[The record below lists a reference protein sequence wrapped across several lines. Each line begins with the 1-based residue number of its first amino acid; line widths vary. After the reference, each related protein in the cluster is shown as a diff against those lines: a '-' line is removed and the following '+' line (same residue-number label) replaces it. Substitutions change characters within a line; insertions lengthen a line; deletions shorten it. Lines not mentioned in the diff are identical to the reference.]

1 MRNIVKV
8 FGLSILSSVAL
19 LGATPIINSGNIE
32 KQIQAPRDIPTLKK
46 DDIKIEGIENGS
58 LKSSDSSKTVFIK
71 DFTFAGNSA
80 ISNEEL
86 KQNLKAYVGKE
97 LSFNQIQEVL
107 ALVTKV
113 YRDKGYF
120 VARAYLG
127 KQDLV
132 KNDNTLFIS
141 IIEGKYKEIKLNN
154 NSLVNDNSLQ
164 AILDNAKSN
173 GIINVKDIERVL
185 LLINDRNGVEV
196 SNSVV
201 EAGKE
206 VGSSNLNID
215 TTSTKRVDG
224 YIVADNYGSRYTGYN
239 RVQGLINI
247 NSPFNIGDKI
257 SISGLVSN
265 GADLKNGKIAYELP
279 LNSYGL
285 KSDFAYTR
293 TNYNLVEEYKSL
305 DAKGNSSIY
314 EAGLSYP
321 LIRSTNENLY
331 LKGKYYHK
339 DMNDYMSGDKY
350 EDKSINSFVTTLEY
364 DKNYSIGTLPA
375 RVFANLN
382 LTTGHLSSKNSNP
395 NNGNYN
401 KVDTYISNDIYFN
414 EIFSLNTNLT
424 AQKVL
429 GNKNLDGS
437 EDLSLGGPNAVK
449 LYPYS
454 EQSAEN
460 GYIASF
466 ELFSKLP
473 NIASYNHKIGLFY
486 DMGNVYQE
494 RNLDT
499 TFQRKTLQD
508 IGLGYYSSFDDFFL
522 RTQIAWNLNSKPIS
536 SEYTNHKN
544 SKFLVQA
551 GWVFKKLKMGFKS
564 HF

>member
-1 MRNIVKV
+1 MRNIIKV

-86 KQNLKAYVGKE
+86 KQSLKAYAGKE

-141 IIEGKYKEIKLNN
+141 IIEGKYQEIKLNN

-173 GIINVKDIERVL
+173 GIINVKDIERAL
-185 LLINDRNGVEV
+185 LLINDRNGVKV
-196 SNSVV
+196 SSSVV

-305 DAKGNSSIY
+305 DAKGNSNIY

-321 LIRSTNENLY
+321 LLRSTNENLY

-437 EDLSLGGPNAVK
+437 EDLTLGGPNAVK

-494 RNLDT
+494 KNLDT

-522 RTQIAWNLNSKPIS
+522 RAQIAWGLNSKPIS

-544 SKFLVQA
+544 SKFLVQV
-551 GWVFKKLKMGFKS
+551 GWVF
-564 HF
+564 

>member
-1 MRNIVKV
+1 MKLLKQTVT
-8 FGLSILSSVAL
+8 LSLLSSVAL
-19 LGATPIINSGNIE
+19 LGATPNINSGNIE

-107 ALVTKV
+107 AVVTKV

-132 KNDNTLFIS
+132 KNDNLLFIS
-141 IIEGKYKEIKLNN
+141 IIEGKYGKIKLNN

-173 GIINVKDIERVL
+173 GIINVKDIERAL
-185 LLINDRNGVEV
+185 LLINDRNGVKV
-196 SNSVV
+196 SSSVV

-339 DMNDYMSGDKY
+339 DMNDFMSGDKY

-437 EDLSLGGPNAVK
+437 EDLTLGGPNAVK

-551 GWVFKKLKMGFKS
+551 GWVFLKIRNGI
-564 HF
+564 

>member
-1 MRNIVKV
+1 MRNIIKI

-46 DDIKIEGIENGS
+46 DDIKIEGIENDS
-58 LKSSDSSKTVFIK
+58 LKSSNSSKTVFIK
-71 DFTFAGNSA
+71 DFTFSGNNAVS
-80 ISNEEL
+80 SEEL
-86 KQNLKAYVGKE
+86 KQSLKAYAGKE
-97 LSFNQIQEVL
+97 LNFNQIQEVL
-107 ALVTKV
+107 AVVTKV

-141 IIEGKYKEIKLNN
+141 IIEGKYGEIKLNN

-173 GIINVKDIERVL
+173 GIINVKDIERAL

-339 DMNDYMSGDKY
+339 DMNDFMSGDKY

-429 GNKNLDGS
+429 GNKSLDGS
-437 EDLSLGGPNAVK
+437 EDLTLGGPNAVK

-454 EQSAEN
+454 EQSGEN

-522 RTQIAWNLNSKPIS
+522 RTQIAWGLNSKPIS

-551 GWVFKKLKMGFKS
+551 GWVF
-564 HF
+564 

>member
-86 KQNLKAYVGKE
+86 KQSLKAYAGKE

-107 ALVTKV
+107 AVVTKV

-132 KNDNTLFIS
+132 KNDNLLFIS
-141 IIEGKYKEIKLNN
+141 IIEGKYGKIKLNN

-339 DMNDYMSGDKY
+339 DMNDFMSGDKY

-437 EDLSLGGPNAVK
+437 EDLTLGGPNAVK

-494 RNLDT
+494 KNLDT

-551 GWVFKKLKMGFKS
+551 GRVF
-564 HF
+564 

>member
-1 MRNIVKV
+1 MR
-8 FGLSILSSVAL
+8 ILTIGFIISTTFL
-19 LGATPIINSGNIE
+19 FGATPNIPNSSTIDR
-32 KQIQAPRDIPTLKK
+32 QIQAPKDIPTLKK
-46 DDIKIEGIENGS
+46 DDIKIEGIENDS

-71 DFTFAGNSA
+71 DFTFDGNSA
-80 ISNEEL
+80 VSSDEL
-86 KQNLKAYVGKE
+86 KQSLKSYMGKE
-97 LSFNQIQEVL
+97 LTFNQIQEVL
-107 ALVTKV
+107 ALVTKT

-120 VARAYLG
+120 VTRAYLG

-132 KNDNTLFIS
+132 KNDNILFIS
-141 IIEGKYKEIKLNN
+141 IVEGKYGEIKLNN
-154 NSLVNDNSLQ
+154 NSLVNDKSLQ
-164 AILDNAKSN
+164 TILDNAKSN
-173 GIINVKDIERVL
+173 DIINIKDIERAL
-185 LLINDRNGVEV
+185 LLINDRNGVQV

-206 VGSSNLNID
+206 IGSSNLNID

-239 RVQGLINI
+239 RLQGLINI

-257 SISGLVSN
+257 SISGFVSN

-305 DAKGNSSIY
+305 DAKGNSNIY

-321 LIRSTNENLY
+321 LLRSTNENLY

-339 DMNDYMSGDKY
+339 NMNDFMSGDKY
-350 EDKSINSFVTTLEY
+350 EDKTVNSFVTSLDY
-364 DKNYSIGTLPA
+364 DKNYAIGNLPA

-382 LTTGHLSSKNSNP
+382 LTTGHLNSKNTNP

-401 KVDTYISNDIYFN
+401 KVDTYIANDIYFS
-414 EIFSLNTNLT
+414 EILSFNSSLI

-429 GNKNLDGS
+429 GHKNLDGS
-437 EDLSLGGPNAVK
+437 EDLSLGGPNGVK

-466 ELFSKLP
+466 ELFTKLP
-473 NIASYNHKIGLFY
+473 SISSYNHKVGLFY
-486 DMGNVYQE
+486 NMGDVYQE
-494 RNLDT
+494 INTDS
-499 TFQRKTLQD
+499 TFDRKILQD
-508 IGLGYYSSFDDFFL
+508 IGLGYYVNFKDFFL
-522 RTQIAWNLNSKPIS
+522 RTQMAWAANSQPIT
-536 SEYTNHKN
+536 SEYANHKN
-544 SKFLVQA
+544 SKFLIQA
-551 GWVFKKLKMGFKS
+551 GWVF
-564 HF
+564 

>member
-1 MRNIVKV
+1 M
-8 FGLSILSSVAL
+8 
-19 LGATPIINSGNIE
+19 
-32 KQIQAPRDIPTLKK
+32 
-46 DDIKIEGIENGS
+46 
-58 LKSSDSSKTVFIK
+58 
-71 DFTFAGNSA
+71 
-80 ISNEEL
+80 
-86 KQNLKAYVGKE
+86 
-97 LSFNQIQEVL
+97 
-107 ALVTKV
+107 
-113 YRDKGYF
+113 
-120 VARAYLG
+120 
-127 KQDLV
+127 
-132 KNDNTLFIS
+132 
-141 IIEGKYKEIKLNN
+141 
-154 NSLVNDNSLQ
+154 
-164 AILDNAKSN
+164 
-173 GIINVKDIERVL
+173 
-185 LLINDRNGVEV
+185 
-196 SNSVV
+196 
-201 EAGKE
+201 
-206 VGSSNLNID
+206 
-215 TTSTKRVDG
+215 
-224 YIVADNYGSRYTGYN
+224 
-239 RVQGLINI
+239 INI

-305 DAKGNSSIY
+305 DAKGNSNIY

-437 EDLSLGGPNAVK
+437 EDLTLGGPNAVK

-494 RNLDT
+494 KNLDT

-551 GWVFKKLKMGFKS
+551 GWVF
-564 HF
+564 

>member
-1 MRNIVKV
+1 MKV

-132 KNDNTLFIS
+132 KNDNLLFIS
-141 IIEGKYKEIKLNN
+141 IIEGKYGKIKLNN

-173 GIINVKDIERVL
+173 GIINVKDIERAL
-185 LLINDRNGVEV
+185 LLINDRNGVKV
-196 SNSVV
+196 SSSVV

-224 YIVADNYGSRYTGYN
+224 YIVVDNYGSRYTGYN

-437 EDLSLGGPNAVK
+437 EDLTLGGPNAVK

-454 EQSAEN
+454 EQSGEN

-551 GWVFKKLKMGFKS
+551 GWVF
-564 HF
+564 

>member
-1 MRNIVKV
+1 M
-8 FGLSILSSVAL
+8 
-19 LGATPIINSGNIE
+19 
-32 KQIQAPRDIPTLKK
+32 
-46 DDIKIEGIENGS
+46 
-58 LKSSDSSKTVFIK
+58 
-71 DFTFAGNSA
+71 
-80 ISNEEL
+80 
-86 KQNLKAYVGKE
+86 
-97 LSFNQIQEVL
+97 
-107 ALVTKV
+107 
-113 YRDKGYF
+113 
-120 VARAYLG
+120 G

-132 KNDNTLFIS
+132 KNDNLLFIS
-141 IIEGKYKEIKLNN
+141 IIEGKYGKIKLNN

-173 GIINVKDIERVL
+173 GIINVKDIERAL
-185 LLINDRNGVEV
+185 LLINDRNGVKV

-339 DMNDYMSGDKY
+339 DMNDFMSGDKY

-437 EDLSLGGPNAVK
+437 EDLTLGGPNAVK

-522 RTQIAWNLNSKPIS
+522 RTQIAWSLNSKPIS

-551 GWVFKKLKMGFKS
+551 GWVF
-564 HF
+564 

>member
-1 MRNIVKV
+1 MKLLKQTVT
-8 FGLSILSSVAL
+8 LSLLSSVAL
-19 LGATPIINSGNIE
+19 LGATPNINSGNIE
-32 KQIQAPRDIPTLKK
+32 KQIQAPKDIPTHQKPSVA
-46 DDIKIEGIENGS
+46 IEGLE
-58 LKSSDSSKTVFIK
+58 SSEAIKDFDNNKKAFIK
-71 DFTFAGNSA
+71 DFSFSGNIK
-80 ISNEEL
+80 ISSEEL
-86 KQNLKAYVGKE
+86 NAIVKDYVNKE
-97 LSFNQIQEVL
+97 LTFKQIKEVL
-107 ALVTKV
+107 SLINNY

-120 VARAYLG
+120 VARAYLP
-127 KQDLV
+127 QQELS
-132 KNDNTLFIS
+132 KNNNVLKIS
-141 IIEGKYKEIKLNN
+141 ILEGNYGEFKLENS
-154 NSLVNDNSLQ
+154 SLVSDKVIQ
-164 AILDNAKSN
+164 DILDS
-173 GIINVKDIERVL
+173 VKDKDIISFNTIERVTN
-185 LLINDRNGVEV
+185 LINDRAGSVVTKASISPGQKVGTSDFDIGVE
-196 SNSVV
+196 
-201 EAGKE
+201 
-206 VGSSNLNID
+206 
-215 TTSTKRVDG
+215 STKRVDG

-305 DAKGNSSIY
+305 DAKGNSNIY

-321 LIRSTNENLY
+321 LLRTTNENLY

-339 DMNDYMSGDKY
+339 DMNDYMSGNKY

-437 EDLSLGGPNAVK
+437 EDLTLGGPNAVK

-494 RNLDT
+494 VNTDS
-499 TFQRKTLQD
+499 TFDRKTLQD

-522 RTQIAWNLNSKPIS
+522 RTQIAWALNSKPIS

-544 SKFLVQA
+544 SKFLIQA
-551 GWVFKKLKMGFKS
+551 GWVF
-564 HF
+564 

>member
-1 MRNIVKV
+1 MRNIIKI

-19 LGATPIINSGNIE
+19 LGAKPIINSGNIE

-132 KNDNTLFIS
+132 KNDNLLFIS
-141 IIEGKYKEIKLNN
+141 IIEGKYGKIKLNN

-173 GIINVKDIERVL
+173 GIINVKDIERAL
-185 LLINDRNGVEV
+185 LLINDRNGVKV

-339 DMNDYMSGDKY
+339 DMNDFMSGDKY

-382 LTTGHLSSKNSNP
+382 LTTGHLSSKNNNP

-522 RTQIAWNLNSKPIS
+522 RAQIAWGLNSKPIS

-551 GWVFKKLKMGFKS
+551 GWVFLKIRNGI
-564 HF
+564 

>member
-1 MRNIVKV
+1 MRNIIKV

-80 ISNEEL
+80 ISSEEL
-86 KQNLKAYVGKE
+86 KQSLKAYAGKE

-141 IIEGKYKEIKLNN
+141 IIEGKYGEIKLNN

-305 DAKGNSSIY
+305 DAKGNSNIY

-339 DMNDYMSGDKY
+339 DMNDFMSGDKY

-494 RNLDT
+494 KNLDT

-551 GWVFKKLKMGFKS
+551 GWVFLKIRNGI
-564 HF
+564 

>member
-1 MRNIVKV
+1 MKSV
-8 FGLSILSSVAL
+8 F
-19 LGATPIINSGNIE
+19 
-32 KQIQAPRDIPTLKK
+32 K
-46 DDIKIEGIENGS
+46 
-58 LKSSDSSKTVFIK
+58 
-71 DFTFAGNSA
+71 
-80 ISNEEL
+80 
-86 KQNLKAYVGKE
+86 KAY
-97 LSFNQIQEVL
+97 LIF
-107 ALVTKV
+107 
-113 YRDKGYF
+113 
-120 VARAYLG
+120 
-127 KQDLV
+127 
-132 KNDNTLFIS
+132 LFHN
-141 IIEGKYKEIKLNN
+141 K
-154 NSLVNDNSLQ
+154 
-164 AILDNAKSN
+164 
-173 GIINVKDIERVL
+173 
-185 LLINDRNGVEV
+185 
-196 SNSVV
+196 
-201 EAGKE
+201 
-206 VGSSNLNID
+206 
-215 TTSTKRVDG
+215 
-224 YIVADNYGSRYTGYN
+224 
-239 RVQGLINI
+239 LINI

-305 DAKGNSSIY
+305 DAKGNSTIY

-321 LIRSTNENLY
+321 LIRTTNENLY

-494 RNLDT
+494 KNQEKNQDVN
-499 TFQRKTLQD
+499 FERKTLQD

-522 RTQIAWNLNSKPIS
+522 RAQIAWGLNSKPIS

-551 GWVFKKLKMGFKS
+551 GWVF
-564 HF
+564 

>member
-1 MRNIVKV
+1 MIKLNQIIS
-8 FGLSILSSVAL
+8 LSVLNSIAL
-19 LGATPIINSGNIE
+19 LGANLNVPNISTIE

-46 DDIKIEGIENGS
+46 DDIKIEGIENDS

-80 ISNEEL
+80 ISSEEL
-86 KQNLKAYVGKE
+86 KQSLKAYVGKE

-107 ALVTKV
+107 AVVTKV

-141 IIEGKYKEIKLNN
+141 IIEGKYGKIKLNN

-173 GIINVKDIERVL
+173 GIINVKDIERAL
-185 LLINDRNGVEV
+185 LLINDRNGVKV
-196 SNSVV
+196 SNSIV

-437 EDLSLGGPNAVK
+437 EDLTLGGPNAVK

-454 EQSAEN
+454 EQSGEN
-460 GYIASF
+460 GYIVSF

-522 RTQIAWNLNSKPIS
+522 RTQIAWGLNSKPIS

-551 GWVFKKLKMGFKS
+551 GWVF
-564 HF
+564 

>member
-1 MRNIVKV
+1 MRNIIKV

-19 LGATPIINSGNIE
+19 LGAIPIINSGNIE

-86 KQNLKAYVGKE
+86 KQSLKAYAGKE
-97 LSFNQIQEVL
+97 LNFNQIQEVL
-107 ALVTKV
+107 AVVTKV

-141 IIEGKYKEIKLNN
+141 IIEGKYQEIKLNN

-173 GIINVKDIERVL
+173 GIINIKDIERAL
-185 LLINDRNGVEV
+185 LLINDRNGVKV

-224 YIVADNYGSRYTGYN
+224 YIVSDNYGSRYTGYN

-339 DMNDYMSGDKY
+339 DMNDFMSGDKY

-551 GWVFKKLKMGFKS
+551 GWVF
-564 HF
+564 

>member
-1 MRNIVKV
+1 MRNIIKV

-46 DDIKIEGIENGS
+46 DDIKIEGIENDS

-80 ISNEEL
+80 ISSEEL
-86 KQNLKAYVGKE
+86 KQSLKAYAGKE

-107 ALVTKV
+107 AVVTKV

-141 IIEGKYKEIKLNN
+141 IIEGKYQEIKLNN
-154 NSLVNDNSLQ
+154 SSIVNDNSLQ
-164 AILDNAKSN
+164 TILNNAKSN

-201 EAGKE
+201 ESGKE

-305 DAKGNSSIY
+305 DAKGNSNIY

-321 LIRSTNENLY
+321 LLRSTNENLY

-339 DMNDYMSGDKY
+339 DMNDYISGDKY

-382 LTTGHLSSKNSNP
+382 LTTGHLSSKNNNP

-494 RNLDT
+494 KNLDT

-522 RTQIAWNLNSKPIS
+522 RTQIAWGLNSKPIS

-551 GWVFKKLKMGFKS
+551 GWVF
-564 HF
+564 

>member
-1 MRNIVKV
+1 MRNIIKV

-132 KNDNTLFIS
+132 KNDNLLFIS
-141 IIEGKYKEIKLNN
+141 IIEGKYGKIKLNN

-173 GIINVKDIERVL
+173 GIINVKDIERAL
-185 LLINDRNGVEV
+185 LLINDRNGVKV
-196 SNSVV
+196 SSSVV

-224 YIVADNYGSRYTGYN
+224 YIVSDNYGSRYTGYN

-339 DMNDYMSGDKY
+339 DMNDYMSGNKY

-437 EDLSLGGPNAVK
+437 EDLTLGGPNAVK

-494 RNLDT
+494 KNLDT

-551 GWVFKKLKMGFKS
+551 GGFFKN
-564 HF
+564 

>member
-46 DDIKIEGIENGS
+46 DDIKIEGIENDS
-58 LKSSDSSKTVFIK
+58 LKSSNSSKTVFIK
-71 DFTFAGNSA
+71 DFTFAGNNAVSG
-80 ISNEEL
+80 EEL
-86 KQNLKAYVGKE
+86 KQSLKAYTGKE
-97 LSFNQIQEVL
+97 LTFNQIQEVL
-107 ALVTKV
+107 AVVTKV

-141 IIEGKYKEIKLNN
+141 IVEGKYGDIKLNN
-154 NSLVNDNSLQ
+154 SSLVNDNSLQ

-173 GIINVKDIERVL
+173 GIINVKDIERAL
-185 LLINDRNGVEV
+185 LLINDRNGVKV
-196 SNSVV
+196 SSSVV

-257 SISGLVSN
+257 SISGLISN

-437 EDLSLGGPNAVK
+437 EDLTLGGPNAVK

-494 RNLDT
+494 KNLDT

-522 RTQIAWNLNSKPIS
+522 RTQIAWGLNSKPIS

-551 GWVFKKLKMGFKS
+551 GWVF
-564 HF
+564 

>member
-46 DDIKIEGIENGS
+46 DDIKIEGIENDS

-86 KQNLKAYVGKE
+86 KQSLKAYAGKE
-97 LSFNQIQEVL
+97 LNFNQIQEVL

-141 IIEGKYKEIKLNN
+141 IIEGKYQEIKLNN

-305 DAKGNSSIY
+305 DAKGNSTIY

-321 LIRSTNENLY
+321 LLRSTNENLY

-339 DMNDYMSGDKY
+339 DMNDFMSGDKY

-494 RNLDT
+494 KNLDT

-544 SKFLVQA
+544 SKFLVQV
-551 GWVFKKLKMGFKS
+551 GWVF
-564 HF
+564 

>member
-1 MRNIVKV
+1 MVKV

-86 KQNLKAYVGKE
+86 KQNLKAYAGKE

-107 ALVTKV
+107 AVVTKV

-141 IIEGKYKEIKLNN
+141 IIEGKYQEIKLNN
-154 NSLVNDNSLQ
+154 SSIVNDNSLQ
-164 AILDNAKSN
+164 TILDNAKSN
-173 GIINVKDIERVL
+173 GIINVKDIERAL

-454 EQSAEN
+454 EQSGEN

-494 RNLDT
+494 KNLDT

-522 RTQIAWNLNSKPIS
+522 RTQIAWGLNSKPIS

-551 GWVFKKLKMGFKS
+551 GRVF
-564 HF
+564 

>member
-1 MRNIVKV
+1 MRNIIKI

-86 KQNLKAYVGKE
+86 KQSLKAYTGKE

-107 ALVTKV
+107 AVVTKV

-141 IIEGKYKEIKLNN
+141 IIEGKYGEIKLNN

-173 GIINVKDIERVL
+173 GIINVKDIERAL
-185 LLINDRNGVEV
+185 LLINDRNGVKV

-339 DMNDYMSGDKY
+339 DMNDFMSGDKY

-454 EQSAEN
+454 EQSGEN

-494 RNLDT
+494 KNLDT

-551 GWVFKKLKMGFKS
+551 GWVF
-564 HF
+564 

>member
-1 MRNIVKV
+1 MKTINRLIT
-8 FGLSILSSVAL
+8 LSILSSSL
-19 LGATPIINSGNIE
+19 LFAATPNVPNSSTIQRDIE
-32 KQIQAPRDIPTLKK
+32 APRDIPTLKK
-46 DDIKIEGIENGS
+46 DDIKIEGIKDDS

-80 ISNEEL
+80 ISSEEL
-86 KQNLKAYVGKE
+86 KQSLKAYVGKE

-141 IIEGKYKEIKLNN
+141 IIEGKYGEIKLNN

-164 AILDNAKSN
+164 TILDNSKSN
-173 GIINVKDIERVL
+173 SIINIKDIERAL
-185 LLINDRNGVEV
+185 LLINDRNGVKV
-196 SNSVV
+196 SNSIV

-215 TTSTKRVDG
+215 TTSTKRGDG

-305 DAKGNSSIY
+305 DAKGNSTIY

-375 RVFANLN
+375 RVFTNLN

-401 KVDTYISNDIYFN
+401 KVDTYISNDLFFN

-437 EDLSLGGPNAVK
+437 EDLTLGGPNAVK

-522 RTQIAWNLNSKPIS
+522 RTQIAWGLNSKPIS

-551 GWVFKKLKMGFKS
+551 GWVF
-564 HF
+564 

>member
-1 MRNIVKV
+1 MRNIIKI

-80 ISNEEL
+80 ISSEEL
-86 KQNLKAYVGKE
+86 KQSLKAYVGKE
-97 LSFNQIQEVL
+97 LNFNQIQEVL
-107 ALVTKV
+107 AVVTKV

-141 IIEGKYKEIKLNN
+141 IIEGKYQEIKLNN

-164 AILDNAKSN
+164 TILDNAKSN

-265 GADLKNGKIAYELP
+265 GADLKNGRLAYELP

-305 DAKGNSSIY
+305 DAKGNSNIY

-375 RVFANLN
+375 RVYANLN
-382 LTTGHLSSKNSNP
+382 LTTGHLSSKNNNP

-437 EDLSLGGPNAVK
+437 EDLTLGGPNAVK

-473 NIASYNHKIGLFY
+473 NIASYNHKIGVFY

-494 RNLDT
+494 KNLDT

-522 RTQIAWNLNSKPIS
+522 RTQIAWGLNSKPIS

-544 SKFLVQA
+544 SKFLVQV
-551 GWVFKKLKMGFKS
+551 GWVF
-564 HF
+564 

>member
-1 MRNIVKV
+1 MHV
-8 FGLSILSSVAL
+8 
-19 LGATPIINSGNIE
+19 
-32 KQIQAPRDIPTLKK
+32 QQ
-46 DDIKIEGIENGS
+46 
-58 LKSSDSSKTVFIK
+58 SSDSSKTVFIK

-80 ISNEEL
+80 ISSEEL
-86 KQNLKAYVGKE
+86 KQSLKAYVGKE

-107 ALVTKV
+107 AVVTKV

-141 IIEGKYKEIKLNN
+141 TIEGKYGKIKLNN

-494 RNLDT
+494 KNLDT

-551 GWVFKKLKMGFKS
+551 GWVF
-564 HF
+564 

>member
-1 MRNIVKV
+1 MKIDKIIS
-8 FGLSILSSVAL
+8 LSVLSSVVL
-19 LGATPIINSGNIE
+19 FGANVPTVNSGNIE
-32 KQIQAPRDIPTLKK
+32 KQLIAPKVPMEKKENVQIQGLDNK
-46 DDIKIEGIENGS
+46 DVVKTDV
-58 LKSSDSSKTVFIK
+58 SDSKIFIK
-71 DFTFAGNSA
+71 DFTFTGNSV
-80 ISNEEL
+80 ISSEEL
-86 KQNLKAYVGKE
+86 KSNLKDYVNKE
-97 LSFNQIQEVL
+97 LIFNQIQEVI
-107 ALVTKV
+107 ANITKL
-113 YRDKGYF
+113 YQTKGF
-120 VARAYLG
+120 FIGRAYLQ
-127 KQDLV
+127 KQDLI
-132 KNDNTLFIS
+132 KNDNVLNITIL
-141 IIEGKYKEIKLNN
+141 EGKLDELKLNN
-154 NSLVNDNSLQ
+154 SSLVNNSSLE
-164 AILDNAKSN
+164 AVLNGVKSN
-173 GIINVKDIERVL
+173 DILNVYDIEKIM
-185 LLINDRNGVEV
+185 LLINDRAGVMV
-196 SNSVV
+196 NSVNISPG
-201 EAGKE
+201 EKIGT
-206 VGSSNLNID
+206 SNFNIE
-215 TTSTKRVDG
+215 TVPENRVDG
-224 YIVADNYGSRYTGYN
+224 YVVADNYGSRYTGYN
-239 RVQGLINI
+239 RFQGLVNI

-305 DAKGNSSIY
+305 DAKGNSNIY

-382 LTTGHLSSKNSNP
+382 LTTGHLSSKNNNP

-437 EDLSLGGPNAVK
+437 EDLTLGGPNAVK

-494 RNLDT
+494 KNLDT

-522 RTQIAWNLNSKPIS
+522 RTQIAWGLNSKPIS

-551 GWVFKKLKMGFKS
+551 GWVF
-564 HF
+564 

>member
-1 MRNIVKV
+1 MRNIIKV

-19 LGATPIINSGNIE
+19 LGANLNVPNISTIE

-46 DDIKIEGIENGS
+46 DDIKIEGIENDS

-71 DFTFAGNSA
+71 DFTFAGNST
-80 ISNEEL
+80 ISSEEL
-86 KQNLKAYVGKE
+86 KQSLKAYVGKE

-141 IIEGKYKEIKLNN
+141 IIEGKYGEIKLNN

-164 AILDNAKSN
+164 TILDNSKSN
-173 GIINVKDIERVL
+173 GIINVKDIERAL
-185 LLINDRNGVEV
+185 LLINDRNGVKV
-196 SNSVV
+196 SSSVV

-224 YIVADNYGSRYTGYN
+224 YIVSDNYGSRYTGYN

-305 DAKGNSSIY
+305 DAKGNSNIY

-382 LTTGHLSSKNSNP
+382 LTTGHLSSKNNNP

-437 EDLSLGGPNAVK
+437 EDLTLGGPNAVK

-522 RTQIAWNLNSKPIS
+522 RTQIAWSLNSKPIS

-551 GWVFKKLKMGFKS
+551 GWVF
-564 HF
+564 

>member
-1 MRNIVKV
+1 MKLLKQTVT
-8 FGLSILSSVAL
+8 LSLLSSVAL
-19 LGATPIINSGNIE
+19 LGATPNINSGNIE
-32 KQIQAPRDIPTLKK
+32 KQIQAPKDIPTHQKPSVV
-46 DDIKIEGIENGS
+46 IEGLE
-58 LKSSDSSKTVFIK
+58 SSEAIK
-71 DFTFAGNSA
+71 DFDNNKKALIKDFSFSGNIKISSEELSA
-80 ISNEEL
+80 IV
-86 KQNLKAYVGKE
+86 KDYVNKE
-97 LSFNQIQEVL
+97 LTFKQIKEVL
-107 ALVTKV
+107 SLINNY

-120 VARAYLG
+120 VARAYLP
-127 KQDLV
+127 QQELS
-132 KNDNTLFIS
+132 KNNNVLKIS
-141 IIEGKYKEIKLNN
+141 ILEGNYGEFKLENS
-154 NSLVNDNSLQ
+154 SLVSDKVIQ
-164 AILDNAKSN
+164 DILDS
-173 GIINVKDIERVL
+173 VKDKDIISFNTIERVTN
-185 LLINDRNGVEV
+185 LINDRAGSVVTKASISPGQKVGTSDFDIGVE
-196 SNSVV
+196 
-201 EAGKE
+201 
-206 VGSSNLNID
+206 
-215 TTSTKRVDG
+215 STKRVDG

-279 LNSYGL
+279 LNSYGF

-437 EDLSLGGPNAVK
+437 EDLTLGGPNAVK

-522 RTQIAWNLNSKPIS
+522 RTQIAWGLNSKPIS

-551 GWVFKKLKMGFKS
+551 GWVF
-564 HF
+564 

>member
-1 MRNIVKV
+1 MRNIIKV

-132 KNDNTLFIS
+132 KNDNLLFIS
-141 IIEGKYKEIKLNN
+141 IIEGKYGKIKLNN

-339 DMNDYMSGDKY
+339 DMNDYMSGNKY

-437 EDLSLGGPNAVK
+437 EDLTLGGPNAVK

-494 RNLDT
+494 KNLDT

-551 GWVFKKLKMGFKS
+551 GWVFLKIKNGI
-564 HF
+564 

>member
-1 MRNIVKV
+1 MRNIIKV

-141 IIEGKYKEIKLNN
+141 IIEGKYQEIKLNN

-173 GIINVKDIERVL
+173 GIINVKDIERAL

-382 LTTGHLSSKNSNP
+382 LTTGHLSSKNNNP

-494 RNLDT
+494 KNLDT

-522 RTQIAWNLNSKPIS
+522 RTQIAWGLNSKPIS

-551 GWVFKKLKMGFKS
+551 GWVF
-564 HF
+564 

>member
-1 MRNIVKV
+1 MRNIMKV

-46 DDIKIEGIENGS
+46 DDIKIEGIENDS
-58 LKSSDSSKTVFIK
+58 LKSSNSSKTVFIK
-71 DFTFAGNSA
+71 DFTFAGNNAVS
-80 ISNEEL
+80 SEEL
-86 KQNLKAYVGKE
+86 KQSLKAYTGKE
-97 LSFNQIQEVL
+97 LTFNQIQEVL
-107 ALVTKV
+107 AVVTKV

-132 KNDNTLFIS
+132 KNDNLLFIS
-141 IIEGKYKEIKLNN
+141 IIEGKYGKIKLNN

-173 GIINVKDIERVL
+173 GIINVKDIERAL
-185 LLINDRNGVEV
+185 LLINDRNGVKV
-196 SNSVV
+196 SSSVV

-339 DMNDYMSGDKY
+339 DMNDFMSGDKY

-437 EDLSLGGPNAVK
+437 EDLTLGGPNAVK

-551 GWVFKKLKMGFKS
+551 GWVF
-564 HF
+564 

>member
-1 MRNIVKV
+1 MKLLKQTVT
-8 FGLSILSSVAL
+8 LSLLSSVAL
-19 LGATPIINSGNIE
+19 LGATPNINSGNIE
-32 KQIQAPRDIPTLKK
+32 KQIQAPKDIPTHQKPSVA
-46 DDIKIEGIENGS
+46 IEGLE
-58 LKSSDSSKTVFIK
+58 SSEAIKDFDNNKKAFIK
-71 DFTFAGNSA
+71 DFSFSGNIK
-80 ISNEEL
+80 ISSEEL
-86 KQNLKAYVGKE
+86 NAIVKDYVNKE
-97 LSFNQIQEVL
+97 LTFKQIKEVL
-107 ALVTKV
+107 SLINNY

-120 VARAYLG
+120 VARAYLP
-127 KQDLV
+127 QQELS
-132 KNDNTLFIS
+132 KNNNVLKIS
-141 IIEGKYKEIKLNN
+141 ILEGNYGEFKLENS
-154 NSLVNDNSLQ
+154 SLVSDKVIQ
-164 AILDNAKSN
+164 DILDS
-173 GIINVKDIERVL
+173 VKDKDIISFNTIERVTN
-185 LLINDRNGVEV
+185 LINDRAGSVVTKASISPGQKVGTSDFDIGVE
-196 SNSVV
+196 
-201 EAGKE
+201 
-206 VGSSNLNID
+206 
-215 TTSTKRVDG
+215 STKRVDG

-305 DAKGNSSIY
+305 DAKGNSNIY

-321 LIRSTNENLY
+321 LLRTTNENLY

-494 RNLDT
+494 KNLDT

-522 RTQIAWNLNSKPIS
+522 KTQIAWGLNSKPIS

-551 GWVFKKLKMGFKS
+551 GWVF
-564 HF
+564 

>member
-1 MRNIVKV
+1 MKLLKQTVT
-8 FGLSILSSVAL
+8 LSLLSSVAL
-19 LGATPIINSGNIE
+19 LGATPNINSGNIE
-32 KQIQAPRDIPTLKK
+32 KQIQAPKDIPTHQKPSVA
-46 DDIKIEGIENGS
+46 IEGLE
-58 LKSSDSSKTVFIK
+58 SSEAIKDFDNNKKAFIK
-71 DFTFAGNSA
+71 DFSFSGNIK
-80 ISNEEL
+80 ISSEEL
-86 KQNLKAYVGKE
+86 NAIVKDYVNKE
-97 LSFNQIQEVL
+97 LTFKQIKEVL
-107 ALVTKV
+107 SLINNY

-120 VARAYLG
+120 VARAYLP
-127 KQDLV
+127 QQELS
-132 KNDNTLFIS
+132 KNNNILKIS
-141 IIEGKYKEIKLNN
+141 ILEGNYGEFKLENS
-154 NSLVNDNSLQ
+154 SLVSDKVIQ
-164 AILDNAKSN
+164 DILDS
-173 GIINVKDIERVL
+173 VKDKDIISFNTIERVTN
-185 LLINDRNGVEV
+185 LINDRAGSVVTKASISPGQKVGTSDFDIGVE
-196 SNSVV
+196 
-201 EAGKE
+201 
-206 VGSSNLNID
+206 
-215 TTSTKRVDG
+215 STKRVDG

-305 DAKGNSSIY
+305 DAKGNSNIY

-321 LIRSTNENLY
+321 LLRTTNENLY

-494 RNLDT
+494 KNLDT

-551 GWVFKKLKMGFKS
+551 GWVF
-564 HF
+564 

>member
-1 MRNIVKV
+1 MKLLKQTVT
-8 FGLSILSSVAL
+8 LSLLSSVAL
-19 LGATPIINSGNIE
+19 LGATPNINSGNIE
-32 KQIQAPRDIPTLKK
+32 KQIQAPKDIPTHQKPSVS
-46 DDIKIEGIENGS
+46 IEGLE
-58 LKSSDSSKTVFIK
+58 SSEAIKDFDNNKKAFIK
-71 DFTFAGNSA
+71 DFSFSGNIK
-80 ISNEEL
+80 ISSEEL
-86 KQNLKAYVGKE
+86 NAIVKDYVNKE
-97 LSFNQIQEVL
+97 LTFKQIKEVL
-107 ALVTKV
+107 SLINNY

-120 VARAYLG
+120 VARAYLP
-127 KQDLV
+127 QQELS
-132 KNDNTLFIS
+132 KNNNVLKIS
-141 IIEGKYKEIKLNN
+141 ILEGNYGEFKLENS
-154 NSLVNDNSLQ
+154 SLVSDKVIQ
-164 AILDNAKSN
+164 DILDS
-173 GIINVKDIERVL
+173 VKDKDIISFNTIERVTN
-185 LLINDRNGVEV
+185 LINDRAGSVVTKASISPGQKVGTSDFDIGVE
-196 SNSVV
+196 
-201 EAGKE
+201 
-206 VGSSNLNID
+206 
-215 TTSTKRVDG
+215 STKRVDG

-293 TNYNLVEEYKSL
+293 TNYNLVEEYKTL
-305 DAKGNSSIY
+305 DAKGNSNIY

-321 LIRSTNENLY
+321 LLRFTNENLY

-339 DMNDYMSGDKY
+339 DMNDFMSGDKY

-494 RNLDT
+494 KNLDT

-522 RTQIAWNLNSKPIS
+522 RTQIAWGLNSKPIS

-551 GWVFKKLKMGFKS
+551 GWVF
-564 HF
+564 

>member
-32 KQIQAPRDIPTLKK
+32 KQIQAPKDIPTLKK
-46 DDIKIEGIENGS
+46 DDIKIEGIENDS

-80 ISNEEL
+80 VSNEEL
-86 KQNLKAYVGKE
+86 KQSLKAYAGKE
-97 LSFNQIQEVL
+97 LNFNQIQEVL

-141 IIEGKYKEIKLNN
+141 IIEGKYQEIKLNN
-154 NSLVNDNSLQ
+154 SSIVNDNSLQ

-305 DAKGNSSIY
+305 DAKGNSTIY

-321 LIRSTNENLY
+321 LLRSTNENLY

-339 DMNDYMSGDKY
+339 DMNDFMSGDKY

-466 ELFSKLP
+466 ELFSELP
-473 NIASYNHKIGLFY
+473 NIASYNHKIGVFY

-494 RNLDT
+494 KNLDT

-522 RTQIAWNLNSKPIS
+522 RTQIAWSLNSKPIS

-544 SKFLVQA
+544 SKFLVQV
-551 GWVFKKLKMGFKS
+551 GWVF
-564 HF
+564 

>member
-1 MRNIVKV
+1 MKLLKQTVT
-8 FGLSILSSVAL
+8 LSLLSSVAL
-19 LGATPIINSGNIE
+19 LGATPNINSGNIE
-32 KQIQAPRDIPTLKK
+32 KQIQAPKDIPTHQKPSVA
-46 DDIKIEGIENGS
+46 IEGLE
-58 LKSSDSSKTVFIK
+58 SSEAIKDFDNNKKAFIK
-71 DFTFAGNSA
+71 DFSFSGNIK
-80 ISNEEL
+80 ISSEEL
-86 KQNLKAYVGKE
+86 NAIVKDYVNKE
-97 LSFNQIQEVL
+97 LTFKQIKEVL
-107 ALVTKV
+107 SLINNY

-120 VARAYLG
+120 VARAYLP
-127 KQDLV
+127 QQELS
-132 KNDNTLFIS
+132 KNNNVLKIS
-141 IIEGKYKEIKLNN
+141 ILEGNYGEFKLENS
-154 NSLVNDNSLQ
+154 SLVSDKVIQ
-164 AILDNAKSN
+164 DILDS
-173 GIINVKDIERVL
+173 VKDKDIISFNTIERVTN
-185 LLINDRNGVEV
+185 LINDRAGSVVTKASISPGQKVGTSDFDIGVE
-196 SNSVV
+196 
-201 EAGKE
+201 
-206 VGSSNLNID
+206 
-215 TTSTKRVDG
+215 STKRVDG

-305 DAKGNSSIY
+305 DAKGNSNIY

-494 RNLDT
+494 KNLDT

-522 RTQIAWNLNSKPIS
+522 RTQIAWGLNSKPIS

-551 GWVFKKLKMGFKS
+551 GWVF
-564 HF
+564 